1 LAGCRQ
7 PQVGLYL
14 IRREVRFGRGTA
26 GPKGHAVV
34 PAPNLSQTILAHGLR
49 GERSL
54 EHCHCDTPVLYFHLP
69 GPVSAVDRGAQA
81 HPVLPA
87 LQIFRQRLSYRSGL
101 LDQRLWIQLSVA
113 TKRNWAYIRV
123 AGKCV
128 VMTAGPQG
136 HVVVPAPL
144 LPRRYLRTDS
154 AASVPAPLHFF
165 DIKNAVDE
173 LSQDRGAPVQP
184 GKIAR

>member
-1 LAGCRQ
+1 MRSSRHLIFPRR
-7 PQVGLYL
+7 YL
-14 IRREVRFGRGTA
+14 RTDSAVSGAWNIVIAIRRFYIFTCR
-26 GPKGHAVV
+26 
-34 PAPNLSQTILAHGLR
+34 
-49 GERSL
+49 
-54 EHCHCDTPVLYFHLP
+54 
-69 GPVSAVDRGAQA
+69 DRYRPLTGGAQA